1 MRYPDLAVCR
11 VAAFAVFGALAG
23 CQATPPAAPPE
34 TLSFGTAAPL
44 IVAVESI
51 ELIEQYQSSSA
62 APNVEQEFDITPAGA
77 LRQLIAARLQ
87 ADGTPGRLRL
97 VLLDG
102 RVTRQAL
109 PTASGLKG
117 LFTDEQKYR
126 YQGIMQ
132 VRIDYDPISPSQPD
146 AHAEVESN
154 GSFTAPEG
162 MTLVQL
168 EREMF
173 NMIQQMT
180 SRLDLEMQANML
192 RHMPGVV
199 R

>member
-1 MRYPDLAVCR
+1 MRYPELARCL
-11 VAAFAVFGALAG
+11 AMAFAALFTLAG
-23 CQATPPAAPPE
+23 CQATPPPTQPA
-34 TLSFGTAAPL
+34 TLSAGTASPL
-44 IVAVESI
+44 IVAAESI
-51 ELIEQYQSSSA
+51 DLIEQYQSPGT
-62 APNVEQEFDITPAGA
+62 APNVEQEFDITPASA

-87 ADGTPGRLRL
+87 ADGTPGVLRL

-109 PTASGLKG
+109 PTTGGLKG

-126 YQGIMQ
+126 YQGNMR
-132 VRIDYDPISPSQPD
+132 VRIDYVPASPSQPN
-146 AHAEVESN
+146 AHAEVESS

-162 MTLVQL
+162 VTLAQL
-168 EREMF
+168 EREML